1 MSERVL
7 VTGGAG
13 FIGSHTVDRLLEREA
28 VVRVLDRLHPQ
39 VHPGGAVPAYL
50 SPEAELMVGDVRD
63 LDAMRRAVRGVDRVV
78 HYAAE
83 TSVGQSMYRSDVHVD
98 VNARG
103 TATLFRALREEGVE
117 VSRVVISSS
126 RAVYGEGT
134 YRCPRCGVV
143 HPGPRRVADLEAGI
157 WGVRCPTCGE
167 PVTPIPTAEDAP
179 CRYASAYGMT
189 KAYQEDVARVEAAQ
203 LAIPLV
209 VLRCFNAYGPRQ
221 SLHNPYMGLIGTFA
235 LRLLRDRPVVLYERG
250 TPIRDLVH
258 VTDLVDAS
266 VRALLDGPSGDAT
279 LNVGSGAGVTLTE
292 LAMEIGRAAGRAP
305 VVEPSGRFRVGD
317 IHAGIARIDRIRDA
331 LGWEPRIAL
340 AEGLGALI
348 PQLEAARAP
357 DRSEAVERELR
368 REGVLRG

>member
-13 FIGSHTVDRLLEREA
+13 FIGSHTVDRLLERGIR
-28 VVRVLDRLHPQ
+28 VRVFDCLHPQ
-39 VHPGGAVPAYL
+39 IHPGGTVPTYL
-50 SPEAELMVGDVRD
+50 SPEAELIVGDVRD
-63 LDAMRRAVRGVDRVV
+63 LDAMRRAVRGVNRVV

-126 RAVYGEGT
+126 RAVYGEGA

-157 WGVRCPTCGE
+157 WSLRCPTCGE
-167 PVTPIPTAEDAP
+167 PAAPIPTAEDAP
-179 CRYASAYGMT
+179 CCYASAYGMT
-189 KAYQEDVARVEAAQ
+189 KTYQEGVARAGAAQ
-203 LAIPLV
+203 LGIPLV

-221 SLHNPYMGLIGTFA
+221 SLDNPYMGLIGTFA
-235 LRLLRDRPVVLYERG
+235 LRLLGDRPVVLYERG

-258 VTDLVDAS
+258 VDDLVDAS
-266 VRALLDGPSGDAT
+266 VRALLDDRSGDVT
-279 LNVGSGAGVTLTE
+279 LNVGSGTGVTLAE
-292 LAMEIGRAAGRAP
+292 LATEIGRAAGHPP
-305 VVEPSGRFRVGD
+305 VLEPSGRFRVGD
-317 IHAGIARIDRIRDA
+317 IHAGIAQIDRIRDA
-331 LGWEPRIAL
+331 LGWKPRIGL
-340 AEGLGALI
+340 AEGLDALI
-348 PQLEAARAP
+348 PQLEAAGAA